1 VASEIAAKT
10 GSCGAR
16 LFLFKEQTMTNA
28 ELRQKLRNFPVGLF
42 GRPASA

>member
-16 LFLFKEQTMTNA
+16 LSSSKEQAMTQV

-42 GRPASA
+42 GRPATA